1 MNRNANQ
8 HRLVHNPAGGW
19 DVKRP
24 GAQRVSVHAE
34 TKAEAE
40 RLGREISRNQG
51 TEFFVYGLDGRIQ
64 RKDSHGR
71 DDFPPRG

>member
-8 HRLVHNPAGGW
+8 HHLVPNPAGGW

-24 GAQRVSVHAE
+24 GAQRASAHAE
-34 TKAEAE
+34 TKSEAE
-40 RLGREISRNQG
+40 CLGREISSRQG
-51 TEFFVYGLDGRIQ
+51 TEYFIHGQNGRIQ

>member
-8 HRLVHNPAGGW
+8 HHLVPNPAGGW

-24 GAQRVSVHAE
+24 GAARASVHAD
-34 TKAEAE
+34 TKAVAE

-51 TEFFVYGLDGRIQ
+51 TEFVIYGLDVHIQ

>member
-1 MNRNANQ
+1 MKGNANQ
-8 HRLVHNPAGGW
+8 HRLVHNPDGGW

-34 TKAEAE
+34 TKVEAE

-51 TEFFVYGLDGRIQ
+51 TEFVVYGLNGRIQ
-64 RKDSHGR
+64 RKDSHGP

>member
-1 MNRNANQ
+1 MKQQSNQ
-8 HRLVHNPAGGW
+8 HHLVHNPGGGW
-19 DVKRP
+19 DVKRT
-24 GAQRVSVHAE
+24 GAQRVSAHAE

-40 RLGREISRNQG
+40 RRGREISSRQG
-51 TEFFVYGLDGRIQ
+51 TEYFIHGQDGRIQ

>member
-1 MNRNANQ
+1 MKQLSNQ
-8 HRLVHNPAGGW
+8 HHLVHNPAGGW
-19 DVKRP
+19 DVKRT
-24 GAQRVSVHAE
+24 GARRASVHAE

-51 TEFFVYGLDGRIQ
+51 TEFVIHDLRGIIRN
-64 RKDSHGR
+64 KDSHGP

>member
-1 MNRNANQ
+1 MKGNANQ
-8 HRLVHNPAGGW
+8 HRLVHNPDGGW

-24 GAQRVSVHAE
+24 GAQRASIHAE

-51 TEFFVYGLDGRIQ
+51 TEFVVYGLDGRIQ

-71 DDFPPRG
+71 DDFPPRR

>member
-8 HRLVHNPAGGW
+8 HHLVHNPAGGW

-24 GAQRVSVHAE
+24 GAQRASVHAE

-40 RLGREISRNQG
+40 RLGREISRNQR
-51 TEFFVYGLDGRIQ
+51 TEFVVYGLNGRIQ
-64 RKDSHGR
+64 RKDSHGP
-71 DDFPPRG
+71 DDCPPRG

>member
-1 MNRNANQ
+1 MKGNANQ
-8 HRLVHNPAGGW
+8 HHLVPNPAGGW

-24 GAQRVSVHAE
+24 GAQRASVHAE

>member
-8 HRLVHNPAGGW
+8 HHLVPNPAGGW

-24 GAQRVSVHAE
+24 GAQRASVHAE

-51 TEFFVYGLDGRIQ
+51 TEFVIYGLDGHIQ

-71 DDFPPRG
+71 DNFPP

>member
-8 HRLVHNPAGGW
+8 HHLVHNPDGGW

-24 GAQRVSVHAE
+24 GAARASVHAE

-40 RLGREISRNQG
+40 RLGREISRNQR
-51 TEFFVYGLDGRIQ
+51 TEFFLHDRHGVIRG
-64 RKDSHGR
+64 KDSHGR
-71 DDFPPRG
+71 DNFPPRG